1 MSKIAWSKES
11 TMSVTRRRFLS
22 DTTAA
27 VAGASTASLFP
38 TAIRTNAQGV
48 SPSDKI
54 VVGVIGCKGMGF
66 SDVRSLLRMDEV
78 ECGALCDVDSNV
90 LQERAGNIEEMTAV
104 KPRLYSDYRE
114 LLENDDLDAVVI
126 GTPDHWHCLQMVDA
140 CSAGKDV
147 YCEKPLANSV
157 EESRLMVDAAKRY
170 DRVVQV
176 GQWQRS
182 GPHWTEAM
190 DFVHSGKLGRI
201 RTVRAWAYMNWLPPV
216 PVVPDEAAP
225 PGVDYDMWLGP
236 APKRAFNRNRFHFN
250 FRWYWDYA
258 GGLMTDWG
266 VHIIDIV
273 LWGMQATAPNSVSAS
288 GGKLAYPD
296 DAQETPDTMT
306 ALYEFDDFLMVWEQA
321 TMIKLG
327 PFQRAHGIA
336 FVGNNGTLV
345 VDRNGWEIFPEERL
359 ANRKVAGYRMEARPP
374 IIAAAGER
382 GLDQHTENFIDCMK
396 TRSQP
401 VCNAEVASLAAVNA
415 HLGNIAF
422 RTGTKVH
429 WNPKQMQFQDN
440 EKANQLTKAHY
451 HGPWKLPQL

>member
-1 MSKIAWSKES
+1 
-11 TMSVTRRRFLS
+11 MSVTRRRFLS

-216 PVVPDEAAP
+216 PD
-225 PGVDYDMWLGP
+225 LS
-236 APKRAFNRNRFHFN
+236 
-250 FRWYWDYA
+250 
-258 GGLMTDWG
+258 LI
-266 VHIIDIV
+266 HI
-273 LWGMQATAPNSVSAS
+273 
-288 GGKLAYPD
+288 
-296 DAQETPDTMT
+296 
-306 ALYEFDDFLMVWEQA
+306 
-321 TMIKLG
+321 
-327 PFQRAHGIA
+327 
-336 FVGNNGTLV
+336 
-345 VDRNGWEIFPEERL
+345 
-359 ANRKVAGYRMEARPP
+359 
-374 IIAAAGER
+374 
-382 GLDQHTENFIDCMK
+382 
-396 TRSQP
+396 
-401 VCNAEVASLAAVNA
+401 
-415 HLGNIAF
+415 
-422 RTGTKVH
+422 
-429 WNPKQMQFQDN
+429 
-440 EKANQLTKAHY
+440 
-451 HGPWKLPQL
+451 

>member
-1 MSKIAWSKES
+1 
-11 TMSVTRRRFLS
+11 MSVTRRRFLS

-78 ECGALCDVDSNV
+78 ECGALCDVDSSV
-90 LQERAGNIEEMTAV
+90 LHERAGNIEEMTAV
-104 KPRLYSDYRE
+104 KPQLYSDYRE

-170 DRVVQV
+170 DRIVQV

-190 DFVHSGKLGRI
+190 NFVHSGKLGRI

-216 PVVPDEAAP
+216 PVVPDEATP
-225 PGVDYDMWLGP
+225 DGVDYDMWLGP
-236 APKRAFNRNRFHFN
+236 APKRPFNRNRFHFN

-273 LWGMQATAPNSVSAS
+273 LWGMQAAAPNSVSAS

-336 FVGNNGTLV
+336 FIGNNGTLV
-345 VDRNGWEIFPEERL
+345 VDRNGWEIFPEEQL
-359 ANRKVAGYRMEARPP
+359 DNRKAVGYRMEARPP
-374 IIAAAGER
+374 VTAAAGER

-396 TRSQP
+396 TRRQP

-429 WNPKQMQFQDN
+429 WDQTQMQFRNNDH
-440 EKANQLTKAHY
+440 ANQLTKADY